1 MREHSILVGS
11 IIGFTIFTS
20 GYVYNSNEFS
30 NTQKTI
36 LLLMIIFP
44 PLQWIS
50 ILIAIFYN
58 KSIRQNTPQEKESI
72 KITDAVSN
80 LSELKKSGLLTETEY
95 NEKVS
100 KLNIEKSELELKN
113 TTEYKQL
120 KNLFDVG
127 VLNQDEFDDKI
138 NSLKKV
144 LLDKTK
150 QIENVPEKDNAN
162 YYYSDE
168 SYNDNI
174 KIESF
179 WTVFVVVIGLIVILG
194 VIVIF
199 IAQLL

>member
-1 MREHSILVGS
+1 MKTVKI
-11 IIGFTIFTS
+11 IIGLILTFSIVKSCSSLVESEPYS
-20 GYVYNSNEFS
+20 GSMYPIIAIVLLFIPAFLFYSAFKNKNEIPTTTN
-30 NTQKTI
+30 NTQTNA
-36 LLLMIIFP
+36 L
-44 PLQWIS
+44 
-50 ILIAIFYN
+50 N
-58 KSIRQNTPQEKESI
+58 
-72 KITDAVSN
+72 D
-80 LSELKKSGLLTETEY
+80 LSELKKSGLLTEDEY

-100 KLNIEKSELELKN
+100 KLNNEKSELELKN

-168 SYNDNI
+168 SYNENKDDNFSYFSI
-174 KIESF
+174 L
-179 WTVFVVVIGLIVILG
+179 FVNLFIIILLLILVLST
-194 VIVIF
+194 
-199 IAQLL
+199 